1 MKNKNSALFIIVFF
15 LLGCFFDHVTT
26 AYGINIPSL
35 AERNPAV
42 LFMME
47 YGIWHEAEILMTTV
61 IAFCGLLVVRLRTS
75 STTNL
80 STKSLAAVGLI
91 RFLAG
96 FQNLI
101 VIANTLI

>member
-1 MKNKNSALFIIVFF
+1 MNNKKSAQFIIFFF
-15 LLGCFFDHVTT
+15 LIGCFFDHITT

-35 AERNPAV
+35 AEKNPAV

-47 YGIWHEAEILMTTV
+47 YDIWHEAEILMTAAT
-61 IAFCGLLVVRLRTS
+61 AFGALLVSRLRTS
-75 STTNL
+75 LATKL
-80 STKSLAAVGLI
+80 STKSLAAIGLI
-91 RFLAG
+91 RFIAG